1 MILAGGRGTRF
12 KEYTE
17 KIPKPMIE
25 ALGKPLLIHIIEI
38 YKKFN
43 VTNIIIL
50 GGYKNEIIVDYFA
63 RNYETLN
70 QDTKKYIYDENITVT
85 VLDTG
90 LDTMTGG
97 RIKKG
102 MEHIDEDSFYVT
114 YGDGIADVDISKLV
128 EFHISG
134 GQIAT
139 VTAVHPPSRFGE
151 MELDGNKVIN
161 FEEKP
166 QMATGYI
173 NGGFF
178 VFNKKIMN
186 YLIEDEDCDLE
197 FGALQKISEEGEL
210 RAFIHNDFWQC
221 MDNVRERDYLDGLV
235 KKNKAPWIKIKK

>member
-1 MILAGGRGTRF
+1 
-12 KEYTE
+12 
-17 KIPKPMIE
+17 
-25 ALGKPLLIHIIEI
+25 
-38 YKKFN
+38 
-43 VTNIIIL
+43 
-50 GGYKNEIIVDYFA
+50 
-63 RNYETLN
+63 
-70 QDTKKYIYDENITVT
+70 
-85 VLDTG
+85 
-90 LDTMTGG
+90 
-97 RIKKG
+97 
-102 MEHIDEDSFYVT
+102 
-114 YGDGIADVDISKLV
+114 
-128 EFHISG
+128 
-134 GQIAT
+134 
-139 VTAVHPPSRFGE
+139 

>member
-114 YGDGIADVDISKLV
+114 YGDGIADVDISKLTK
-128 EFHISG
+128 FHIKNR
-134 GQIAT
+134 AT
-139 VTAVHPPSRFGE
+139 ATLTAVRPPARFGS
-151 MELDGNKVIN
+151 LDLEGEKVIK
-161 FEEKP
+161 FGEKEN
-166 QMATGYI
+166 TNEGWI
-173 NGGFF
+173 NGGYF
-178 VFNKKIMN
+178 VLNKEIGKIIDGN
-186 YLIEDEDCDLE
+186 NSIFEKEPLE
-197 FGALQKISEEGEL
+197 EVANKGGLYAYK
-210 RAFIHNDFWQC
+210 HNSFWQC
-221 MDNVRERDYLDGLV
+221 CDTIRELEILESAMLD
-235 KKNKAPWIKIKK
+235 KKITI